1 MANGQPDPGYNEVTN
16 EDKLNEEASR
26 RGISVEDLRAEK
38 NQVAEGNKTDDGQN
52 R

>member
-1 MANGQPDPGYNEVTN
+1 MADGQPDPGYDKVTN

-26 RGISVEDLRAEK
+26 RGISVEALRAEK
-38 NQVAEGNKTDDGQN
+38 NQVAEANKTDDNQN